1 MSSLRPVAALAI
13 ASVVGLAAPAHAG
26 VQFQLDQIGP
36 VIYTHTTGEQFPV
49 PARVEARFTLSNQAF
64 ANGMS
69 LYLSHSLYGEAS
81 GVDLRDYGILNFRL
95 QVLRTGGAT
104 PQQLLEVEASD
115 FTTTRSAYFDL
126 GLFSAPGGLPD
137 VTFSWQDQDQELGV
151 RWTSRDGAAGGTI
164 SGTYNL
170 WPDLGGRTDIFT
182 EGCYYTDVC
191 SFQAVL
197 RFTRV
202 PEPGSLA
209 LLAFGMA
216 ALGGVGLRR
225 RAA

>member
-1 MSSLRPVAALAI
+1 MWPLKPAAALAI

-36 VIYTHTTGEQFPV
+36 LIYTHVTGGQFPV
-49 PARVEARFTLSNQAF
+49 PGRVEARFTLSDQAF
-64 ANGMS
+64 TDGMS

-95 QVLRTGGAT
+95 RVLRTGGAT
-104 PQQLLEVEASD
+104 PQELLVVEAND

-126 GLFSAPGGLPD
+126 GLFSVPDGLPD
-137 VTFSWQDQDQELGV
+137 VRFSWQDQDQELGV
-151 RWTSRDGAAGGTI
+151 QWTSRDGAASGTI
-164 SGTYNL
+164 AGPYGL
-170 WPDLGGRTDIFT
+170 PPDLGGRTDIET
-182 EGCYYTDVC
+182 EGCNITDAC

-197 RFTRV
+197 RFTQV

-209 LLAFGMA
+209 LLAFGVA

-225 RAA
+225 RAG